1 MPIILNS
8 ISNIFKYSKSL
19 TFSYFLQANL
29 AIDISNSNLN
39 NGALAQFSD
48 ISGTGTWRIFEGTTS
63 ISDITS
69 GSSSTEWTGG
79 TQMIRYTPNLGDYFW
94 RYTFDTGT
102 YAGTTIYDVSGT
114 NAATINGSVTID
126 TTAAN
131 QSPSFGNGVL
141 NLVNNVGPVN
151 FVALPSFVPNMV
163 TGTSF
168 AFWAYINSS
177 TAANSYLFSF
187 GLDNAG
193 TNTGVVRFGN
203 GSSVLNLAVYNNLG
217 QVSEQNLTITTNTW
231 IHYVW
236 TLSVSG
242 TWNLY
247 TNGVLT
253 NTFTGMNYLTNQT
266 YAANNFGRT
275 NSSGTPSFTG
285 RLDDFQMF
293 KRVLSADE
301 VTLMFK
307 TISQL
312 TNYTFELEDVSGTT
326 VSNNMIT
333 KIYDGTLMSS
343 AQIRIDGNSRIPG
356 KGYLFLSDPTNSY
369 FKFKPFSFT
378 TSGISFSVWVNIYAL
393 TNAGGARI
401 FDIRGPV
408 GEFSLTVMTTTSLRF
423 FVNTGSAPNYT
434 YSGLTNLVNTSNI
447 WTHLAMSITYGA
459 GTTAVYRFYH
469 NGVLK
474 NPDAGSGT
482 AAYTSLGVRTAYN
495 IGGYGNSDGNAAN
508 TERLD
513 GCVDDFCW
521 FNYPLSA
528 TEVSQIYNN
537 TFDIIK
543 PYNKIG
549 SSTQTTS
556 LPAYSIYPESNL
568 LYSSQTGYTVKANEI
583 TLSPGANNTYCIWT
597 SPKAATFALDVSFA
611 DFGLRTDGVGFQIF
625 TVNSDNTF
633 KQQLF
638 SRTVTS
644 TALTNVGGSYLTIP
658 RYTVSLN
665 VGDQIF
671 LRADLGVANTTNDAS
686 VISALIYE
694 QVVS

>member
-79 TQMIRYTPNLGDYFW
+79 SQMIKYVPNLGDYFW

-114 NAATINGSVTID
+114 NAATINGSVIID

-141 NLVNNVGPVN
+141 NLVDNVGPVN
-151 FVALPSFVPNMV
+151 FVALPSFVPDMV
-163 TGTSF
+163 NGTSF
-168 AFWAYINSS
+168 AFWAYINSA

-242 TWNLY
+242 TWSLY

-307 TISQL
+307 TIRQL
-312 TNYTFELEDVSGTT
+312 TNYAFELADVSGTT

-343 AQIRIDGNSRIPG
+343 AQIRVDGNSRIPG

-447 WTHLAMSITYGA
+447 WTHLAMSITYGT

-474 NPDAGSGT
+474 NPDSGSGT

-495 IGGYGNSDGNAAN
+495 IGGYGNSDGSAAN

-549 SSTQTTS
+549 SSTLTTL

-597 SPKAATFALDVSFA
+597 SPKAAKFALDVSFA
-611 DFGLRTDGVGFQIF
+611 NFGLRTDGVGFQIF